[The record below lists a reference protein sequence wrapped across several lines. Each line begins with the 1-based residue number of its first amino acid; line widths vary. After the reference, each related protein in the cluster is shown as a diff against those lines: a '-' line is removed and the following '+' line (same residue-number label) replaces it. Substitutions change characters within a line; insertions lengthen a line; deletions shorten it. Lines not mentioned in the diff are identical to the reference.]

1 MDRKSQQRDSNYEK
15 EPNGNSRTEKKKT
28 TKQKTHQYLK

>member
-15 EPNGNSRTEKKKT
+15 EPNGNSRTEKKKQQNKKPT
-28 TKQKTHQYLK
+28 NI